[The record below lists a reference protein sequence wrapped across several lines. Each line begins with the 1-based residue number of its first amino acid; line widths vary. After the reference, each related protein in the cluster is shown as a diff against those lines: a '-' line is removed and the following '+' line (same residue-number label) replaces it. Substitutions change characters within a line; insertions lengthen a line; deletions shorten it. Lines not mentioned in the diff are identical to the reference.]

1 MNLQHRQL
9 CILVAEV
16 AGSSLL
22 YEKLG
27 DTQARRVVEHCLEWA
42 AQAALL
48 HGGRVL
54 KTLGHESLLTFD
66 TAGQGIQAACAMQ
79 RQVAGLAP
87 VSGVRPGIRIGLHY
101 GGVLEEGGELFG
113 DGMNTTAR
121 LAGLAQAHQIIAS
134 ADTLVALA
142 QTDRDR
148 AGHLKPVVLK
158 GKREPMMVAE
168 VAWQDEEAPDM
179 EADPFPSTEALGLRL
194 RLRHG
199 GRQNLFID
207 ARRPSLSLGRGD
219 GNDLVI
225 RDTRASRTHA
235 HIEFRGTCFV
245 LTDQS
250 SNGTHVVPE
259 GQASFVVKREEAILR
274 GRGRLSF
281 GHPWAE
287 GQSEFVDYLVLD

>member
-1 MNLQHRQL
+1 MNLQRREL
-9 CILVAEV
+9 CILVVEV

-27 DTQARRVVEHCLEWA
+27 DALARRAVEHCLQGV
-42 AQAALL
+42 AQAALR

-54 KTLGHESLLTFD
+54 KTLGHESLLSFD
-66 TAGQGIQAACAMQ
+66 TAEQGIQAACAMQ
-79 RQVAGLAP
+79 QQVAGLAP
-87 VSGVRPGIRIGLHY
+87 TSGVRPGIRIGLHY
-101 GGVLEEGGELFG
+101 GGVLEDGGELFG
-113 DGMNTTAR
+113 DGVNTAAR
-121 LAGLAQAHQIIAS
+121 LAELAQAHQIIAS
-134 ADTLVALA
+134 ADTLVALSQA
-142 QTDRDR
+142 DRDR

-158 GKREPMMVAE
+158 GKREPMVVAE
-168 VAWQDEEAPDM
+168 VAWQEDETSDL
-179 EADPFPSTEALGLRL
+179 PSDSVSPTETQGLRL

-207 ARRPSLSLGRGD
+207 ARRPALSLGRGS

-235 HIEFRGTCFV
+235 HIEFRSTCFV

-250 SNGTHVVPE
+250 SNGTYVAPE
-259 GQASFVVKREEAILR
+259 GQASFLVKREEAILR

-287 GQSEFVDYLVLD
+287 GQSEFVDYLLLD

>member
-1 MNLQHRQL
+1 MNLQRREL
-9 CILVAEV
+9 CILAVEV
-16 AGSSLL
+16 VGSSLL

-27 DTQARRVVEHCLEWA
+27 DVQARRTIDHCLQ
-42 AQAALL
+42 QAARAALP

-54 KTLGHESLLTFD
+54 KTLGHESLLSFD
-66 TAGQGIQAACAMQ
+66 TAEQGIQAACAMQ
-79 RQVAGLAP
+79 QQVDGLDA
-87 VSGVRPGIRIGLHY
+87 VSGVRPVIRIGLHY

-113 DGMNTTAR
+113 DGVNTATR
-121 LAGLAQAHQIIAS
+121 LAELAQAHQIIAS
-134 ADTLVALA
+134 ADVLVALPPRA
-142 QTDRDR
+142 RER

-158 GKREPMMVAE
+158 GRREPLMVAE
-168 VAWQDEEAPDM
+168 VAGPEEEAAPD
-179 EADPFPSTEALGLRL
+179 AAAPFSPTEAQGLRL

-199 GRQNLFID
+199 GKQNLFID
-207 ARRPSLSLGRGD
+207 ARRPSLSLGRGV

-235 HIEFRGTCFV
+235 HIEFRSTCFV

-250 SNGTHVVPE
+250 SNGTYVAPE
-259 GQASFVVKREEAILR
+259 GQANFLVKREEAILR